1 MAYPWMQTG
10 VPDLSGMAPIAK
22 PEFLRK
28 RGLLESLFSPGD
40 TSGLFDQETTGRAG
54 KMGLLNAGL
63 SLLASGGK
71 QPHWGRPNLGQAL
84 QQGLQAGQQGYDQ
97 VLQGASQLGNMRA
110 QQAADQKA
118 QQTEAATKALYSKYS
133 QRIAAGDPKAAG
145 EMMLEA
151 TSLGIPTGPISQLVQ
166 AYAGMQDAP
175 KEPKYVQVEGV
186 DAQGRPTAQWT
197 TAEEAAKMGPQR
209 QYVRPMGGGGGG
221 LSPAGQVGADRWI
234 AGGFDRDVAPD
245 MEIIN
250 RYDLLNESA
259 QQFGASGPVQVAAL
273 FSFITQLDDTA
284 VRDGER
290 DLVAKAA
297 SIKDRFKALE
307 KTAKGG
313 QVAIPPDMYRD
324 ITDFLRVGRQRAAVR
339 ANQKAEKWQERAMR
353 VPGMTDPEGLT
364 QLPGSVRWG
373 DVEGIG
379 RREKSP
385 YD

>member
-40 TSGLFDQETTGRAG
+40 TSGLFDQETTGKAG

-71 QPHWGRPNLGQAL
+71 QPTWGRPNLGQAL

-118 QQTEAATKALYSKYS
+118 LQTEAATKKLYDKYS

-151 TSLGIPTGPISQLVQ
+151 TSLGIPTGPISQLVN
-166 AYAGMQDAP
+166 AYAGMQQKPQEDQWAVERMGNQDVLLNRRTSEI
-175 KEPKYVQVEGV
+175 KERQNVP
-186 DAQGRPTAQWT
+186 RP
-197 TAEEAAKMGPQR
+197 
-209 QYVRPMGGGGGG
+209 VGGAYGGG

-290 DLVAKAA
+290 DLVNKAA

-339 ANQKAEKWQERAMR
+339 ANQKAEKWQERANR
-353 VPGMTDPEGLT
+353 VPGMTAPEELT